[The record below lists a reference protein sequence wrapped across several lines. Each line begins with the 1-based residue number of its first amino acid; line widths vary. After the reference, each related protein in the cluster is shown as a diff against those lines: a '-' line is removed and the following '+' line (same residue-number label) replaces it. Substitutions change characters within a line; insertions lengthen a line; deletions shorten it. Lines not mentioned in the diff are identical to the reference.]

1 MAIRVIIYE
10 DNKYLRQSL
19 SLLIEKS
26 KGFELVGAFEN
37 CNTVEAEVEVLK
49 PDVALMDIEMTG
61 VNGIEGLKII
71 RKKFPSLNVL
81 ILTVF
86 EDNDKVFDA
95 IRAGANGYILKKTPP
110 QEIIKAIEDVTQ
122 GGAPMTSTIARKV
135 LELFPKQPARS
146 EEFDRLTE
154 REQQVLRLLIKGNS
168 YKMIASE
175 MGITHDTVRTF
186 VKRIYEKLQV
196 HSLAEAMNKA
206 FPDRTL

>member
-1 MAIRVIIYE
+1 MAIKVIIYE
-10 DNKYLRQSL
+10 DNKFLRQSL
-19 SLLIEKS
+19 SLLIEKT
-26 KGFELVGAFEN
+26 KAFELVGAFEN
-37 CNTVEAEVEVLK
+37 CNTVEAEVEVLQ

-61 VNGIEGLKII
+61 VNGIEGLKLI

-110 QEIIKAIEDVTQ
+110 KEIIEAIEDVTK

-146 EEFDRLTE
+146 EEFDRLTV
-154 REQQVLRLLIKGNS
+154 REQEVLRLLMKGNS